1 MPITVGHIPNLE
13 CEAFYFDMERRGI
26 TLMDMEPHEVAGSLE
41 RGEIDAGPIPL
52 LDVPRL
58 MPDASPIERFCVASV
73 TRAVS
78 CVLLSNK
85 DIGELDGGA
94 IAVNNPDSTSLQL
107 LQILLSQKHG
117 LDGITFVERD
127 ADHDAMF
134 LTWNQGLRGR
144 RAVRGFPHRYDLGE
158 EWQEW
163 TGLPFVFN
171 RWMARSDMERP
182 DFVALQDALFVGQ
195 EDWMNNLY
203 KSTGPRND
211 LLMLP
216 REVLEYVQGLRFFMG
231 VPEERAIESF
241 QDKLALLGDR
251 PTQAT

>member
-1 MPITVGHIPNLE
+1 MPITVGHVLNLE

-26 TLMDMEPHEVAGSLE
+26 TLVDLEPNQVADALE
-41 RGEIDAGPIPL
+41 GGAIDAGPIPL

-58 MPDASPIERFCVASV
+58 EPGASPIQRFCVASV
-73 TRAVS
+73 TQAVS

-85 DIGELDGGA
+85 EIGELNDGV
-94 IAVNNPDSTSLQL
+94 IALSEPDPTTLQL
-107 LQILLSQKHG
+107 LRVILELKHG
-117 LDGITFVERD
+117 ISGITFVDRD
-127 ADHDAMF
+127 AEHDAEF

-144 RAVRGFPHRYDLGE
+144 RAVRGFQRRYDLGE

-171 RWMARSDMERP
+171 RWMARNDMERQ
-182 DFVALQDALFVGQ
+182 DFLILQDALFVGQ

-231 VPEERAIESF
+231 VPEQRAVEAFEER
-241 QDKLALLGDR
+241 LAMLGD
-251 PTQAT
+251 AEA

>member
-1 MPITVGHIPNLE
+1 MPITVGHVPNLE

-26 TLMDMEPHEVAGSLE
+26 ALIDMEPDQVADALE
-41 RGEIDAGPIPL
+41 SGDIDAGPIPL

-58 MPDASPIERFCVASV
+58 EPNAAPIERFCVASV
-73 TRAVS
+73 GRAVS
-78 CVLLSNK
+78 CVLLSNE
-85 DIGELDGGA
+85 ELSELSGKA
-94 IAVNNPDSTSLQL
+94 IAVDGADETSLQL
-107 LQILLSQKHG
+107 LRVILELKHG
-117 LDGITFVERD
+117 MSGISFVD
-127 ADHDAMF
+127 AQSEHDAMF
-134 LTWNQGLRGR
+134 LTWNRGLRGR
-144 RAVRGFPHRYDLGE
+144 RAVRGYSQRYDLGE

-171 RWMARSDMERP
+171 RWMARVDMERQ
-182 DFVALQDALFVGQ
+182 DFLILQDALFVGQ

-231 VPEERAIESF
+231 VPEQRAVGAF
-241 QDKLALLGDR
+241 QEKLAELGEASR
-251 PTQAT
+251 